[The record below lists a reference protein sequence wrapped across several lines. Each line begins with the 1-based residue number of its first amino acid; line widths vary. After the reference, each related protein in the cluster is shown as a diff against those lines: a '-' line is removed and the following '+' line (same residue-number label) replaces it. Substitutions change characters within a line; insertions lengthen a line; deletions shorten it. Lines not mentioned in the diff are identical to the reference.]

1 MLLSLTIENFAII
14 DQVDLDFQ
22 NSMTVLSGE
31 TGAGKSIIIDALS
44 VLCGARGS
52 VDYIRHGATRLLIE
66 GLFSY
71 EEAKEDI
78 QEVFNQFG
86 LDLEEDTLIIRREI
100 NQTGKNIIRVNGQL
114 ANVTFLRQ
122 LSPYLVD
129 IHGQQDHQHLLNP
142 ERHVE
147 LLDNFIGEKA
157 IRLRQDYEEAFNAY
171 KEVLRHWNQAH
182 TDEQSDQQRLDFL
195 EFQSHEIEKAQL
207 IPGEEEELLNISN
220 QLQYQQTNHQALQ
233 TVSELLSDSPQ
244 SILVQLSQTTEALN
258 QVKGEEDIGDIQQT
272 LQSIKTELQEISH
285 QIALMDQAPLM
296 DDYTI
301 DEVETRLNQI
311 QQLTQKYHRSVDE
324 ILVYYDEIS
333 QEIYQL
339 VHKDRY
345 LQKLEEQLQVTYD
358 DAFMIADLL
367 HQLRKEYK
375 PKLEYAVQEEL
386 KDLYMANSLLEIQLV
401 KEPSQN
407 EAMPMTL
414 TATGFD
420 EVEFLIST
428 NVGEPLKP
436 LTKVAS
442 GGEMSRFILALKTVF
457 SKSNPSQTM
466 VFDEIDTGVSGRVAG
481 AIAQKM
487 KQISYYHQVLCI
499 THLPQVAAV
508 ADHHLY
514 IQKVVEDGHTLTKV
528 APMND
533 EDKINAIAL
542 MISADELT
550 QTSIDLAK
558 ELLNHSQ

>member
-52 VDYIRHGATRLLIE
+52 VDYIRHGANRLLIE

>member
-52 VDYIRHGATRLLIE
+52 VDYIRHGANRLLIE

-71 EEAKEDI
+71 EEAKEGI

-207 IPGEEEELLNISN
+207 IAGEEEELLNISN

-499 THLPQVAAV
+499 THLSQVAAV

>member
-52 VDYIRHGATRLLIE
+52 IDYIRHGANRLLIE

-71 EEAKEDI
+71 EEAKDDI
-78 QEVFNQFG
+78 QDLFHQFG
-86 LDLEEDTLIIRREI
+86 IDLEEDTLIIRREI
-100 NQTGKNIIRVNGQL
+100 NQSGKNIIRVNGQL

-129 IHGQQDHQHLLNP
+129 IHGQQDHQHLLNV

-157 IRLRQDYEEAFNAY
+157 LRLRQDYEEAFNAY
-171 KEVLRHWNQAH
+171 KEVLRQWNQAH

-195 EFQSHEIEKAQL
+195 EFQSQEIEKAQL
-207 IPGEEEELLNISN
+207 VPGEEEELLNISN

-244 SILVQLSQTTEALN
+244 SILVQLSQVTEALN
-258 QVKGEEDIGDIQQT
+258 QVKGGETTEDIQQT
-272 LQSIKTELQEISH
+272 LQSVQTELQEISH
-285 QIALMDQAPLM
+285 QVALMDQAPLM

-345 LQKLEEQLQVTYD
+345 LQKLEEQLKVTYD

-375 PKLEYAVQEEL
+375 PKLEQAVQEEL
-386 KDLYMANSLLEIQLV
+386 KDLYMANSLLSIQLT
-401 KEPSQN
+401 KESTLSDD
-407 EAMPMTL
+407 MPVSL

-457 SKSNPSQTM
+457 SKSSPSQTM

-499 THLPQVAAV
+499 THLPQVAAA

-514 IQKVVEDGHTLTKV
+514 IQKVVEDGQTLTKV
-528 APMND
+528 KSMND
-533 EDKINAIAL
+533 EEKINAIAL

-558 ELLNHSQ
+558 ELLTHS

>member
-52 VDYIRHGATRLLIE
+52 VDYIRHGANRLLIE

-324 ILVYYDEIS
+324 ILVYYDGIS

-528 APMND
+528 TPMND

>member
-52 VDYIRHGATRLLIE
+52 VDYIRHGANRLLIE

-100 NQTGKNIIRVNGQL
+100 NQAGKNIIRVNGQL

>member
-52 VDYIRHGATRLLIE
+52 IDYIRHGANRLLIE

-71 EEAKEDI
+71 EEAKDDI
-78 QEVFNQFG
+78 QDLFHQFG

-100 NQTGKNIIRVNGQL
+100 NQSGKNIIRVNGQL

-129 IHGQQDHQHLLNP
+129 IHGQQDHQHLLNV

-157 IRLRQDYEEAFNAY
+157 LRLRQDYEEAFNAY
-171 KEVLRHWNQAH
+171 KEVLRQWNQAH

-195 EFQSHEIEKAQL
+195 EFQSQEIEKAQL
-207 IPGEEEELLNISN
+207 VPGEEEELLNISN
-220 QLQYQQTNHQALQ
+220 QLHYQQTNHQALQ

-244 SILVQLSQTTEALN
+244 SILVQLSQVTEALN
-258 QVKGEEDIGDIQQT
+258 QVKGEETTEDIQQT
-272 LQSIKTELQEISH
+272 LQSVQTELQEISH
-285 QIALMDQAPLM
+285 QVALMDQAPLM

-345 LQKLEEQLQVTYD
+345 LQKLEEQLKVTYD

-375 PKLEYAVQEEL
+375 PKLEQAVQEEL
-386 KDLYMANSLLEIQLV
+386 KDLYMANSLLSIQLT
-401 KEPSQN
+401 KESTLSDD
-407 EAMPMTL
+407 MPVSL

-457 SKSNPSQTM
+457 SKSSPSQTM

-499 THLPQVAAV
+499 THLPQVAAA

-514 IQKVVEDGHTLTKV
+514 IQKVVEDGQTLTKV
-528 APMND
+528 KSMND
-533 EDKINAIAL
+533 EEKINAIAL

-558 ELLNHSQ
+558 ELLTHS

>member
-52 VDYIRHGATRLLIE
+52 IDYIRHGANRLLIE

-71 EEAKEDI
+71 EEAKDDI
-78 QEVFNQFG
+78 QDLFHQFG

-100 NQTGKNIIRVNGQL
+100 NQSGKNIIRVNGQL

-129 IHGQQDHQHLLNP
+129 IHGQQDHQHLLNV

-157 IRLRQDYEEAFNAY
+157 LRLRQDYEEAFNAY
-171 KEVLRHWNQAH
+171 KEVLRQWNQAH

-195 EFQSHEIEKAQL
+195 EFQSQEIEKAQL
-207 IPGEEEELLNISN
+207 VPGEEEELLNISN

-244 SILVQLSQTTEALN
+244 SILVQLSQVTEALN
-258 QVKGEEDIGDIQQT
+258 QVKGGETTEDIQQT
-272 LQSIKTELQEISH
+272 LQSVQTELQEISH
-285 QIALMDQAPLM
+285 QVALMDQAPLM

-345 LQKLEEQLQVTYD
+345 LQKLEEQLKVTYD

-375 PKLEYAVQEEL
+375 PKLEQAVQEEL
-386 KDLYMANSLLEIQLV
+386 KDLYMANSLLSIQLT
-401 KEPSQN
+401 KESTLSDD
-407 EAMPMTL
+407 MPVSL

-457 SKSNPSQTM
+457 SKSSPSQTM

-499 THLPQVAAV
+499 THLPQVAAA

-514 IQKVVEDGHTLTKV
+514 IQKVVEDGQTLTKV
-528 APMND
+528 KSMND
-533 EDKINAIAL
+533 EEKINAIAL

-558 ELLNHSQ
+558 ELLTHS